1 VKELRAS
8 IDIDAPPE
16 RVWAVLTDLGG
27 FEDWNPFITHAAGG
41 LSEGARLRITI
52 EPPGGRPMSFRPT
65 VREVQ
70 PNRKIRWMGRFLVPG
85 IFDGEHTL
93 AIEPLGQGRVRF
105 SQVERFSGALTMF
118 SGKLFDRTQRGFE
131 AMNEAV
137 KRRSESL
144 EP

>member
-1 VKELRAS
+1 MKELRAS

-27 FEDWNPFITHAAGG
+27 FEDWN
-41 LSEGARLRITI
+41 EGARLRITI
-52 EPPGGRPMSFRPT
+52 EPGGRPMSFRPT